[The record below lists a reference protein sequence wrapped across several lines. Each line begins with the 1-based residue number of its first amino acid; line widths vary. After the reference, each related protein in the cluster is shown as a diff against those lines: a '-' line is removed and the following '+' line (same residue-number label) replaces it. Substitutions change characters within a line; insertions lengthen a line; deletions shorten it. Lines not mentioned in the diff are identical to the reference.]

1 MSAVAERQLPA
12 GPKPAPRH
20 SLTTATAAVAAAGTM
35 LVFGMLAMWFRFR
48 DAAPLRESS
57 VRGQIRDWLPA
68 DIAVPEVATNTLM
81 ITMVGI
87 CVMAQ
92 WAAYA
97 AKRSQRQHTTLALAV
112 TMFLGLAAVNAQ
124 IAVYIQMGMG
134 ILDGPYQSMFYA
146 VTGTVLAI
154 LVSGVVYSLVAMFRA
169 TGGRLGDA
177 DLFRAHTLYWY
188 FIGGA
193 YLALWFVVYVQ
204 K

>member
-20 SLTTATAAVAAAGTM
+20 SLTTAIAAVVAAGTM

-48 DAAPLRESS
+48 DASPLRESR
-57 VRGQIRDWLPA
+57 RGDMIRDWLPP
-68 DIAVPEVATNTLM
+68 DIAIPEVATNTLM

-87 CVMAQ
+87 AVMAQ

-97 AKRSQRQHTTLALAV
+97 AKRGHRQHTTLALSV
-112 TMFLGLAAVNAQ
+112 TMFLGLAAINAQ
-124 IAVYIQMGMG
+124 VAVYIQMGIG
-134 ILDGPYQSMFYA
+134 ILDGPYQTMFYA
-146 VTGTVLAI
+146 ITGTMLAI
-154 LVSGVVYSLVAMFRA
+154 LASAVVFSLVAMFRA
-169 TGGRLGDA
+169 VGGRLGDA

-188 FIGGA
+188 FVCGA